1 MIGSLATPKN
11 LAMAL
16 TVESAGLL
24 EMFQWTT
31 LSESRGVVRDPAYKE
46 RVAHGVA
53 DVLLCLLQ
61 LADQAGWTCQ
71 SLWSKHCVPRRSNTL
86 PSTLI
91 WSPHAR
97 CHRNGHAN
105 AYNPKSASAR
115 RLGERAA
122 EG

>member
-1 MIGSLATPKN
+1 MDISALQTRLRSFAAARDWQSRHTPKN

-31 LSESRGVVRDPAYKE
+31 LGESRGVVRDPAYKE

-61 LADQAGWTCQ
+61 LADQAGVDLPESVEQT
-71 SLWSKHCVPRRSNTL
+71 LRAKALEHPPKHPDLEPPRPL
-86 PSTLI
+86 P
-91 WSPHAR
+91 P
-97 CHRNGHAN
+97 
-105 AYNPKSASAR
+105 
-115 RLGERAA
+115 
-122 EG
+122 

>member
-1 MIGSLATPKN
+1 MFQRCKHGCAVLPARDWQSRHTPKN

-31 LSESRGVVRDPAYKE
+31 LGESRGVVRDPAYKE

-61 LADQAGWTCQ
+61 LADQAGVDLPESVEQT
-71 SLWSKHCVPRRSNTL
+71 LRARRSNTL

-91 WSPHAR
+91 WSPPR
-97 CHRNGHAN
+97 
-105 AYNPKSASAR
+105 P
-115 RLGERAA
+115 LPP
-122 EG
+122 